1 MTEKDRL
8 VHTVT
13 KLIKKLFVTPEGKYY
28 WRRYASENVCRDSE
42 PFDAMS
48 DEAAIKRVRWN
59 YGPWKYIDPGDET
72 E

>member
-28 WRRYASENVCRDSE
+28 WRRYEGHVCRDSE
-42 PFDAMS
+42 PFDAGS
-48 DEAAIKRVRWN
+48 DEAAIVRGGYH
-59 YGPWKYIDPGDET
+59 YGPWKLINQSDEK
-72 E
+72 